1 MLQIITILQNK
12 ADKHQHNVQR
22 SEVKWYHSNFYRR
35 IWYYYYYN
43 IRQFKQPFHGITD
56 VRWFF
61 PKPKILNFCYLLPL
75 ELE

>member
-43 IRQFKQPFHGITD
+43 VDSLSNHFM
-56 VRWFF
+56 
-61 PKPKILNFCYLLPL
+61 
-75 ELE
+75 ELQTYVDSFQNQKF